1 MNAAKTL
8 SLEPFQD
15 KPQCRPVTAVSIRL
29 PQHYFQ
35 SLLSSVSLDWAGNE
49 KAWNVL
55 CCVYIRNN
63 FVLKVWLIL
72 LPFGPRFPSCSSPHF
87 FSPLPCFPWANWQQ
101 QGFKGDAAW
110 LFRCSELSK
119 NKQLLLLLLALW
131 SHTPANY
138 LGEKSTGKK
147 VQDWERRFNRRRIKT
162 SLFVHQPCHGL
173 IWYNCTRQGIT
184 AWSWIWIF
192 SISTASVQ
200 SDNYSCSWCIK
211 WIQKVLLHTVYSS

>member
-72 LPFGPRFPSCSSPHF
+72 LPFGPHFPSCSSPHF

-119 NKQLLLLLLALW
+119 NKQLCSCCLLFEAILQPI
-131 SHTPANY
+131 SS
-138 LGEKSTGKK
+138 EKRAQGRKCRTG
-147 VQDWERRFNRRRIKT
+147 NG
-162 SLFVHQPCHGL
+162 GL
-173 IWYNCTRQGIT
+173 IGEE
-184 AWSWIWIF
+184 
-192 SISTASVQ
+192 
-200 SDNYSCSWCIK
+200 
-211 WIQKVLLHTVYSS
+211 